1 MNLLIVDNE
10 AMMRARLRAYL
21 EVILPRCRVLEAW
34 DGAHALALCASE
46 RPELVLVDIAL
57 PETNGIALT
66 AQLRALSPAPVV
78 IVISYHDGEDY
89 AARARAAGA
98 FTYLVKNR
106 LASELA
112 PALARALG
120 VSQRPASRRGSGSSG
135 PA

>member
-1 MNLLIVDNE
+1 MNLLVVDGE

-21 EVILPRCRVLEAW
+21 ELILPSCRVLEAW
-34 DGAHALALCASE
+34 NGAHALALCASE
-46 RPELVLVDIAL
+46 RPELVLVDIGL
-57 PETNGIALT
+57 PDTNGIALT
-66 AQLRALSPAPVV
+66 ARLRALSPAPAV

-98 FTYLVKNR
+98 CTYLVKNR

-120 VSQRPASRRGSGSSG
+120 IRPRSASTPGSESSG